1 MRGFGRGGREPT
13 ILYSWRLHFNVSL
26 LICVIVP
33 VEQVVMVSLLCA
45 RNAERLTQWL
55 SALATESEVESF

>member
-13 ILYSWRLHFNVSL
+13 MLYSWRLQFNVSL

-33 VEQVVMVSLLCA
+33 VEQVVIVSLFAQGML
-45 RNAERLTQWL
+45 RDLL
-55 SALATESEVESF
+55 SGCQP